1 MKARLLNPEDLPII
15 EGWIA
20 RDPEHAGKVQP
31 EFFTQSDTRNPGNLT
46 YAWEDESGQTL
57 FYVKVE
63 NVARIHIQF
72 NPDAPKTANAKGLE
86 LGYRWLIHGLKERG
100 YREIIFESTF
110 SPLIRFCKRVF
121 GFRRRE
127 ADYSKGL

>member
-1 MKARLLNPEDLPII
+1 MKARLLNAEDDLVIAS
-15 EGWIA
+15 WIK
-20 RDPEHAGKVQP
+20 RDPEHAGKVTA

-46 YAWEDESGQTL
+46 YAWEDEQGQTL

-63 NVARIHIQF
+63 NVARVHIQF
-72 NPDAPKTANAKGLE
+72 NPDAPKASNAKGLE
-86 LGYRWLIHGLKERG
+86 LGYRWLMHGLRERG
-100 YREIIFESTF
+100 YRELIFESTYA
-110 SPLIRFCKRVF
+110 PLIRYCRRVF